1 MDNNIHT
8 EVSIQE
14 KQGSSSMLIGEGYDL
29 GDPRNIPGFKQT
41 TNFTPQY
48 STNKIEKKKGT
59 HLSAFCFGLICYYA
73 LPLQPRTLTILCLT
87 IFLTASLAG
96 PRYCLG
102 SKCAG
107 LSA

>member
-41 TNFTPQY
+41 TNFTP
-48 STNKIEKKKGT
+48 
-59 HLSAFCFGLICYYA
+59 
-73 LPLQPRTLTILCLT
+73 
-87 IFLTASLAG
+87 
-96 PRYCLG
+96 RYG
-102 SKCAG
+102 
-107 LSA
+107 

>member
-41 TNFTPQY
+41 TNFTPRYAMDTQK
-48 STNKIEKKKGT
+48 TKKKGM
-59 HLSAFCFGLICYYA
+59 
-73 LPLQPRTLTILCLT
+73 
-87 IFLTASLAG
+87 ASLEKQLKEFQKKAG
-96 PRYCLG
+96 NRNCFVCNQ
-102 SKCAG
+102 KVIFEQNE
-107 LSA
+107 